1 MKHQRRQVL
10 EIDLSQRRAQF
21 HSFADLG
28 GLLGGLGL
36 GLQLLKTEA
45 ESQQTI
51 LAIGPLT
58 GLFPF
63 ASKFCTLALNKGVL
77 SESYGSGRLALI
89 MRFAQID
96 ALSIRGISRAP
107 VWVSVR
113 ADRSVRFFEDD
124 DLNREAF
131 FKDGLP
137 GRQANLV
144 FGSEESRSDGF
155 FLFNTE
161 VGRQLFLANLCGLS
175 LAADQKVLIARENEY
190 REVYQEILSRG
201 QELEVTYSNKFSCG
215 ACPVGCE
222 ASSELEERSE
232 LVLSHCLVTCGF
244 AQRIYESEAVV
255 FACLNSLGLIFKHE
269 DLELVIPRVNRLRQ
283 SFL

>member
-1 MKHQRRQVL
+1 MKYQRRQVL
-10 EIDLSQRRAQF
+10 EIDLTERRAQF
-21 HSFADLG
+21 RSFADLG

-36 GLQLLKTEA
+36 GLQLLKTETD
-45 ESQQTI
+45 SPQTV
-51 LAIGPLT
+51 LSIGPLT

-63 ASKFCTLALNKGVL
+63 ASKFCLLALSKGIL

-96 ALSIRGISRAP
+96 ALITRGVSRAP
-107 VWVSVR
+107 VWISVR

-131 FKDGLP
+131 AKDGLP
-137 GRQANLV
+137 GRQATLV
-144 FGSEESRSDGF
+144 FGSEESHSDGF
-155 FLFNTE
+155 FLFNPE
-161 VGRQLFLANLCGLS
+161 VGRQLFLANLRGLS
-175 LAADQKVLIARENEY
+175 LTAEQKVSIARESEY
-190 REVYQEILSRG
+190 HEVYQEILSRG

-222 ASSELEERSE
+222 ASAELEERPE
-232 LVLSHCLVTCGF
+232 LVLSHCLITCGF
-244 AQRIYESEAVV
+244 ARRIYESEALV
-255 FACLNSLGLIFKHE
+255 FACLNSLGLAIKHE
-269 DLELVIPRVNRLRQ
+269 DLELLVSRVDRLRQ